1 MSEPKARDVLWE
13 PVFDRNPVTL
23 LILGICSA
31 LAVTTKL
38 ETAVAMSISVTAVM
52 VGASAV
58 LSLIRHHVPD
68 TIRLFAQIS
77 IIATLVIVVDQVL
90 QAFFWELSKQLSVFV
105 SLIVTNCI
113 VMGRTEG
120 FALKHPPALSVA
132 DAVGNGIGYSLVL
145 VAVAFVRELL
155 GSGKLFGYPVFALQS
170 EGGWYV
176 PNGFMARAPA
186 AFVLI
191 ALLIW
196 ALRSFK
202 PEQTEGQ
209 TRG

>member
-1 MSEPKARDVLWE
+1 
-13 PVFDRNPVTL
+13 
-23 LILGICSA
+23 
-31 LAVTTKL
+31 
-38 ETAVAMSISVTAVM
+38 
-52 VGASAV
+52 
-58 LSLIRHHVPD
+58 
-68 TIRLFAQIS
+68 
-77 IIATLVIVVDQVL
+77 VIVVDQIL

-145 VAVAFVRELL
+145 IAVAFWRELL
-155 GSGKLFGYPVFALQS
+155 GSGKLFGYPILALQS

-191 ALLIW
+191 AFLIW
-196 ALRSFK
+196 VVRSFK
-202 PEQTEGQ
+202 PEQSEG
-209 TRG
+209 

>member
-1 MSEPKARDVLWE
+1 MAEPKTRDVLWE
-13 PVFDRNPVTL
+13 PIFDRNPVTL

-38 ETAVAMSISVTAVM
+38 ETALAMSVSVIAVM
-52 VGASAV
+52 AGSSAI

-68 TIRLFAQIS
+68 TIRLFSQIS
-77 IIATLVIVVDQVL
+77 IIATLVIVVDQIL
-90 QAFFWELSKQLSVFV
+90 QAFFWELSQQLSVFV

-132 DAVGNGIGYSLVL
+132 DAVGNGLGYSAVL
-145 VAVAFVRELL
+145 LSVAFARELL
-155 GSGKLFGYPVFALQS
+155 GTGAVFGYQVLALHS

-176 PNGFMARAPA
+176 ANGFMTKAPA

-191 ALLIW
+191 ALIIW
-196 ALRSFK
+196 VLRHVK
-202 PEQTEGQ
+202 PEQREG
-209 TRG
+209 

>member
-1 MSEPKARDVLWE
+1 MTEPKVRDVLWE

-38 ETAVAMSISVTAVM
+38 ETAVAMSVSVIAVM
-52 VGASAV
+52 VGASAI

-68 TIRLFAQIS
+68 TIRLFTQIS
-77 IIATLVIVVDQVL
+77 IIATLVIVVDQIL

-120 FALKHPPALSVA
+120 FALKHPPSLSVA
-132 DAVGNGIGYSLVL
+132 DAIGNGLGYSLVL
-145 VAVAFVRELL
+145 VAVAFVRELF
-155 GSGKLFGYPVFALQS
+155 GTGKLFGYEILRAQT

-176 PNGFMARAPA
+176 PNGFMTRAPA

-196 ALRSFK
+196 ALRSVK
-202 PEQTEGQ
+202 PEQKEI
-209 TRG
+209 